1 LRLPRLLYRKQMK
14 NKANTIQHLSEMIL
28 KSIGVKRSDYQVH
41 EPIISKSAETHI
53 LKCVK
58 SNYVSSLGDYL
69 DKFENKLKEITGSKY
84 ILLTNSGTAA
94 LFISL
99 KQLKVEKSEVLM
111 PSMTFAAT
119 SNAVI
124 YNNAI
129 PHYID
134 SMAKNPCLDID
145 KLAEYLSQ
153 TCAMKEGICYNKDS
167 KRKIKTIIVV
177 HPFGYTVDMNRLIKL
192 CNKYN
197 IKILE
202 DAAGALGSYYKKKH
216 VGTFADFGILS
227 FNGNKIVTTGM
238 GGAILMN
245 NHKDYKVI
253 KHLISTARLEHPY
266 EISHDKVGYN
276 LRMSNINAAL
286 GYAQLLS
293 LKTTLR
299 KKKKLYEKYSS
310 NISKLELCDFIKEDD
325 YSKQNNWVNNLVIKD
340 EYIGMRSDI
349 FKYLHSHGIK
359 CRATWKPQHLL
370 KMNLNYPRMKMD
382 NCVKLWKSII
392 SLPSSYI

>member
-1 LRLPRLLYRKQMK
+1 
-14 NKANTIQHLSEMIL
+14 MIL
-28 KSIGVKRSDYQVH
+28 ESIGVKRSDYQVH

-266 EISHDKVGYN
+266 EISHDK
-276 LRMSNINAAL
+276 
-286 GYAQLLS
+286 
-293 LKTTLR
+293 
-299 KKKKLYEKYSS
+299 
-310 NISKLELCDFIKEDD
+310 
-325 YSKQNNWVNNLVIKD
+325 LVI
-340 EYIGMRSDI
+340 I
-349 FKYLHSHGIK
+349 
-359 CRATWKPQHLL
+359 
-370 KMNLNYPRMKMD
+370 
-382 NCVKLWKSII
+382 
-392 SLPSSYI
+392 

>member
-1 LRLPRLLYRKQMK
+1 MRLPRLLYRKQMK
-14 NKANTIQHLSEMIL
+14 NKVNTIQHLSEMIL
-28 KSIGVKRSDYQVH
+28 ESIGVKRSDYQVH

-266 EISHDKVGYN
+266 EISHDK
-276 LRMSNINAAL
+276 
-286 GYAQLLS
+286 
-293 LKTTLR
+293 
-299 KKKKLYEKYSS
+299 
-310 NISKLELCDFIKEDD
+310 
-325 YSKQNNWVNNLVIKD
+325 LVI
-340 EYIGMRSDI
+340 I
-349 FKYLHSHGIK
+349 
-359 CRATWKPQHLL
+359 
-370 KMNLNYPRMKMD
+370 
-382 NCVKLWKSII
+382 
-392 SLPSSYI
+392 